1 MNRLTPFSYHRDGTI
16 GEIPDLA
23 PELDR
28 SDEHDWDDVDPTH
41 STLEGVS
48 SLMEN
53 SRAFGVTFMI
63 PRSDQRPWNQP
74 VGYCNGSIDVLSLKK
89 KRKKAESLKEARA
102 DPSEDERE
110 AARTPREPRDDDEME
125 EDRENVHEENF
136 KGLSGKG
143 SSGGELQPPSEAT
156 RQAVDGTP
164 DISKLMFPD
173 KFAKSARC
181 CSREHS
187 HHEVKNALR
196 AAVLDLQTAEATIK
210 AKEAEPE
217 VVEKEKFEKV
227 KEVVAECGCH
237 YPEHQKAIMSAAG
250 LEEELETAQSKIS
263 LLEKEKV
270 EESERTK
277 RAMEQGGR
285 VAAAATR
292 RLEKFWKYMDDRDK
306 SEEKLILQGQ
316 ALGTLQAME
325 LLENRGMP
333 IPRQLKDLLTT
344 N

>member
-74 VGYCNGSIDVLSLKK
+74 VGYCNVYESFSGKIQGCGFRSPGSIDVLSLKK

-277 RAMEQGGR
+277 RAMERSRYLAGDG
-285 VAAAATR
+285 VAG
-292 RLEKFWKYMDDRDK
+292 EPRDAYPK
-306 SEEKLILQGQ
+306 TAKGSL
-316 ALGTLQAME
+316 
-325 LLENRGMP
+325 
-333 IPRQLKDLLTT
+333 DY
-344 N
+344 